1 MSIDDK
7 AHLLRFLHA
16 PCFGLSP
23 AQIMEIERV
32 IDRKAVVDLTQARP
46 YYTYDEA
53 KALLSFGTTAGVR
66 KLAKQ
71 GRLVAYVLPGRK
83 QALGVT
89 RQSLDALLAIRAQMD
104 GEGPS
109 RPSERRVAI

>member
-32 IDRKAVVDLTQARP
+32 IDRRSVVDLKQARS
-46 YYTYDEA
+46 YYTYPEA
-53 KALLSFGTTAGVR
+53 MSLLSFGTIQGLR
-66 KLAKQ
+66 KLVRQ
-71 GRLVAYVLPGRK
+71 GRLVAYVPRGRK
-83 QALGVT
+83 LALGVT
-89 RQSLDALLAIRAQMD
+89 RQSLDAYLAASAASD

-109 RPSERRVAI
+109 RPLERRVAI